1 MNGVIKAQG
10 YAIDLEHTMREVF
23 GYDEMVTE
31 GLAAIVTS
39 DFIRSNPLA
48 AVLTTC
54 GYIYGKVDEIS
65 KQKIDDFINETR
77 FYWEMKM
84 DDLLSFETSSRT
96 IGLKR
101 VELEHESGEK
111 ALNDIKNK
119 FEKIC
124 KLIKK

>member
-10 YAIDLEHTMREVF
+10 YAMDLEHTMRDVF

-65 KQKIDDFINETR
+65 KQKIDNFINETR

-84 DDLLSFETSSRT
+84 DDLLSFETPSMT
-96 IGLKR
+96 IGLTI
-101 VELEHESGEK
+101 VELEYENGEK

>member
-10 YAIDLEHTMREVF
+10 YAMDLEHTMREVF

-65 KQKIDDFINETR
+65 KQKIDNFINETR

-84 DDLLSFETSSRT
+84 DDLLSFETPSRT
-96 IGLKR
+96 IGLTI
-101 VELEHESGEK
+101 VELEYENGEK
-111 ALNDIKNK
+111 ALNDIKDK